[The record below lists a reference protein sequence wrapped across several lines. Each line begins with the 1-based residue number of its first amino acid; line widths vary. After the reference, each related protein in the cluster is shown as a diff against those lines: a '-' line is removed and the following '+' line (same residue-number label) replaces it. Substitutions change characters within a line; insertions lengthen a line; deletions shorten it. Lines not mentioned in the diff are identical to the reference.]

1 VSVEKQI
8 VLINLQSLALLVSA
22 EKQIVIINLCKGF
35 ALFVSVEKQ
44 IVFKL
49 TEFFFIS
56 FEKQIVIINLE
67 TFALFMSFS
76 TVVHLLYVFAH

>member
-1 VSVEKQI
+1 MSVEKQI

-44 IVFKL
+44 IVILNLQNFFLYHLRNKL
-49 TEFFFIS
+49 
-56 FEKQIVIINLE
+56 
-67 TFALFMSFS
+67 
-76 TVVHLLYVFAH
+76 LL